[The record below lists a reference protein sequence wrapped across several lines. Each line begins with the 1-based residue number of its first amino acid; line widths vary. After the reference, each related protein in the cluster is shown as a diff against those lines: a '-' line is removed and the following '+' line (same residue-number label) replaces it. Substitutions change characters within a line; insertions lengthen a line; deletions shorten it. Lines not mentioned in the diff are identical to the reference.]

1 MATLLSEWSYVKN
14 ESGSLYIID
23 TTPDNIVRHERGW
36 KYKNGH
42 HEWISVNRST
52 HTPEG
57 YSSAFNVL
65 AKTIDLS
72 DIPEPSWE
80 EGPMVIM
87 VTTSTNY
94 YYTDGNN

>member
-1 MATLLSEWSYVKN
+1 MATLQSEWSYVRN

-36 KYKNGH
+36 KYKEGR
-42 HEWISVNRST
+42 HEWISINRAT

-57 YSSAFNVL
+57 YSAAFSVL
-65 AKTIDLS
+65 ARLIDLS

-80 EGPMVIM
+80 DGPMIVI